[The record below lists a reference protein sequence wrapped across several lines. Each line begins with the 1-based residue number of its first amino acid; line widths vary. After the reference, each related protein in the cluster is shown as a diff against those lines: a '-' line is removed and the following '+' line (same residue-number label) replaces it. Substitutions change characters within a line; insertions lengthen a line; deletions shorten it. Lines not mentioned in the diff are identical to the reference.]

1 MNIRGVV
8 IKMNEEQEKNEN
20 SFMMKMATFIVD
32 KRNLFFL
39 LYVFAIIF
47 CVIAKDWVNVEN
59 DITTYLPETT
69 ETRQG
74 LDVMNEEF
82 ITFGTAQVMID
93 HISCEHAEE
102 LAMQIEGIEGV
113 TSVAFDNTEEH
124 YKEAS
129 ALFDITFDG
138 EAADEISILAMREI
152 KARLADYD
160 AYIVSEVDNDSAAN
174 LAKEMQVVIVVAV
187 GIIVA
192 VLLFTSHA
200 YAEVPV
206 LLLTFGVA
214 AILNMGTNFMLGT
227 ISFIS
232 DSVTIVLQLAL
243 AIDYAIILCHRFTEE
258 KEHLD
263 TREAAIVALSKA
275 IPEISSS
282 SLTTISGMAALAFM
296 QFMIGED
303 LAVVLVKAIIFSLL
317 SVFTLMPGLLIVFN
331 NLMEKTVHKNLVPKI
346 TVIGKMAVKTRFL
359 IPPIFCVIVIGAFYF
374 SNRCPYLFSQSN
386 IESSKQ
392 SEQTIANN
400 KIKNKFGTV
409 NLVALVVPAGDYES
423 EGKILE
429 ALEQYPEVDSTLG
442 LSNVEAM
449 DGYVLTDALTPRQ
462 FAELTD
468 LDYEVAKLLYSA
480 YAVNQE
486 EYGEIV
492 KGLDNSSVPLIDMFL
507 FLHEELDKGYV
518 TLDSDMQDSINDLY
532 EQLHDAQLQ
541 LSTDNYS
548 RMLVYLNLPEESEE
562 TYQFLDVIKKEMT
575 KYYSEDS
582 IYVVGNSTSNLDL
595 SSSFARDNII
605 ISVLSALFVIIILFF
620 TFQSAG
626 LPVLLIVVIE
636 GSIFMNFSFPYLQNK
651 GLYFLGYLVVSSIQ
665 MGANID
671 YAIVISSRYL
681 SLKQEM
687 SPKKAITE
695 SLNQAFPTIITSG
708 TILAAAG
715 VLIGQLSSDGVI
727 SSIGTCLG
735 RGTIISIFLVMGVLP
750 QILLLGDSIIERTAF
765 TMKVP
770 DKIQRTSGT
779 VFVDGRVRGYVSG
792 ILDANIRGVIK
803 GDVRAMVDTTNL
815 TPMAETP
822 ERTNAIEERKEETE
836 LSEGEV
842 VQDEK

>member
-1 MNIRGVV
+1 M
-8 IKMNEEQEKNEN
+8 IKI
-20 SFMMKMATFIVD
+20 ATFIVD

-47 CVIAKDWVNVEN
+47 CVISKDWVHVEN

-74 LDVMNEEF
+74 LDVMNREF
-82 ITFGTAQVMID
+82 ITFGTALVMVD
-93 HISCEHAEE
+93 HISCEHARE

-113 TSVAFDNTEEH
+113 TSVVFDDTENH

-138 EAADEISILAMREI
+138 EVQDEISILAMRQI
-152 KARLADYD
+152 KEMLAGYD
-160 AYIVSEVDNDSAAN
+160 VYISSAVDNDSAAN
-174 LAKEMQVVIVVAV
+174 LAKEMQVVILVAV

-206 LLLTFGVA
+206 LLITFGVA
-214 AILNMGTNFMLGT
+214 AILNMGTNFLLGT

-258 KEHLD
+258 KETMD

-296 QFMIGED
+296 QFKIGED

-317 SVFTLMPGLLIVFN
+317 SVFTLMPGLLILFN

-346 TVIGKMAVKTRFL
+346 TVIGKMAVKTRF
-359 IPPIFCVIVIGAFYF
+359 IVPPIFCLIVLGAFYF

-386 IESSKQ
+386 IVSTKQ

-400 KIKNKFGTV
+400 KIKNKFGTT
-409 NLVALVVPAGDYES
+409 NLIALVVPAGNYEA
-423 EGKILE
+423 EGKILK
-429 ALEQYPEVDSTLG
+429 ALSQYEEVESTLG
-442 LSNVEAM
+442 LSSVEAM

-480 YAVNQE
+480 YAVNNE
-486 EYGEIV
+486 SYGEIV
-492 KGLDNSSVPLIDMFL
+492 SGLDNTKVPLIDMFL

-518 TLDSDMQDSINDLY
+518 TLESDMQKTIDDLY
-532 EQLHDAQLQ
+532 VQLHDAQLQ

-548 RMLVYLNLPEESEE
+548 RMLVYLNLPEEAEE
-562 TYQFLDVIKKEMT
+562 TYAFFDVIKDEMAN
-575 KYYSEDS
+575 YYDRDS
-582 IYVVGNSTSNLDL
+582 FYIVGNSTSNLDL

-605 ISVLSALFVIIILFF
+605 ISVLSALFVIVILFF

-636 GSIFMNFSFPYLQNK
+636 GSIFMNFSFPYLQNM

-687 SPKKAITE
+687 PPKKAIVE

-750 QILLLGDSIIERTAF
+750 QILLLGDIIVEKTAF
-765 TMKVP
+765 TMKMP
-770 DKIQRTSGT
+770 DKIQHANG
-779 VFVDGRVRGYVSG
+779 VLYVDGRVRGYVSG
-792 ILDANIRGVIK
+792 IVDATIK
-803 GDVRAMVDTTNL
+803 GVLKGEVKAMVDTSNL
-815 TPMAETP
+815 TSMETKMETIP
-822 ERTNAIEERKEETE
+822 AIEEQGVDKNEDSDKE
-836 LSEGEV
+836 
-842 VQDEK
+842 

>member
-1 MNIRGVV
+1 M
-8 IKMNEEQEKNEN
+8 IKI
-20 SFMMKMATFIVD
+20 ATFIVD

-47 CVIAKDWVNVEN
+47 CVISKDWVHVEN

-74 LDVMNEEF
+74 LDVMNREF
-82 ITFGTAQVMID
+82 ITFGTAQVMVD
-93 HISCEHAEE
+93 HISCEHARE

-113 TSVAFDNTEEH
+113 TSVVFDDTEDH

-138 EAADEISILAMREI
+138 EVQDEISILAMRQI
-152 KARLADYD
+152 KEMLAGYD
-160 AYIVSEVDNDSAAN
+160 VYISSEVDNDSAAN
-174 LAKEMQVVIVVAV
+174 LAKEMQVVILVAV

-206 LLLTFGVA
+206 LLITFGVA
-214 AILNMGTNFMLGT
+214 AILNMGTNFLLGT

-258 KEHLD
+258 KETMD

-296 QFMIGED
+296 QFKIGED

-317 SVFTLMPGLLIVFN
+317 SVFTLMPGLLILFN

-346 TVIGKMAVKTRFL
+346 TVIGKMAVKTRF
-359 IPPIFCVIVIGAFYF
+359 IVPPIFCLIVLGAFYF

-386 IESSKQ
+386 IVSTKQ

-400 KIKNKFGTV
+400 KIKNKFGTT
-409 NLVALVVPAGDYES
+409 NLIALVVPAGNYEA
-423 EGKILE
+423 EGKILK
-429 ALEQYPEVDSTLG
+429 ALSQYEEVESTLG
-442 LSNVEAM
+442 LSSVEAM

-480 YAVNQE
+480 YAVNNE
-486 EYGEIV
+486 SYGEIV
-492 KGLDNSSVPLIDMFL
+492 SGLDNTKVPLIDMFL
-507 FLHEELDKGYV
+507 FLHGELDKGYV
-518 TLDSDMQDSINDLY
+518 TLESDMQKTIDDLY
-532 EQLHDAQLQ
+532 VQLHDAQLQ
-541 LSTDNYS
+541 LSTENYS
-548 RMLVYLNLPEESEE
+548 RMLVYLNLPEEAEE
-562 TYQFLDVIKKEMT
+562 TYAFFDVIKDEMAN
-575 KYYSEDS
+575 YYDRDS
-582 IYVVGNSTSNLDL
+582 FYIVGNSTSNLDL

-605 ISVLSALFVIIILFF
+605 ISVLSALFVIVILFF

-636 GSIFMNFSFPYLQNK
+636 GSIFMNFSFPYLQNM

-687 SPKKAITE
+687 PPKKAIVE

-750 QILLLGDSIIERTAF
+750 QILLLGDIIIEKTAF

-770 DKIQRTSGT
+770 DKIQHANG
-779 VFVDGRVRGYVSG
+779 VLYVDGRVRGYVSG
-792 ILDANIRGVIK
+792 MVDATIK
-803 GDVRAMVDTTNL
+803 GVLKGEVKAMVDTSNL
-815 TPMAETP
+815 TSMEEETETIP
-822 ERTNAIEERKEETE
+822 AIEEQGADKDEDSDKE
-836 LSEGEV
+836 
-842 VQDEK
+842 

>member
-1 MNIRGVV
+1 MS
-8 IKMNEEQEKNEN
+8 EEQEKSGS
-20 SFMMKMATFIVD
+20 SFMIKIATFIVD

-47 CVIAKDWVNVEN
+47 CVIAKDWVHVEN

-74 LDVMNEEF
+74 LDVMNREF
-82 ITFGTAQVMID
+82 ITFGTAQVMVD
-93 HISCEHAEE
+93 HISCEHARE
-102 LAMQIEGIEGV
+102 LAMHMEGIDGV
-113 TSVAFDNTEEH
+113 TSVVFDDTEDH

-138 EAADEISILAMREI
+138 ETQDEISILAMRQI
-152 KARLADYD
+152 KEMLKGYD
-160 AYIVSEVDNDSAAN
+160 VYISSEVDNDSAAN
-174 LAKEMQVVIVVAV
+174 LAQEMQVVILVAV

-206 LLLTFGVA
+206 LLITFGVA
-214 AILNMGTNFMLGT
+214 AILNMGTNFLLGT

-258 KEHLD
+258 KETLE
-263 TREAAIVALSKA
+263 TREAAIIALSKA

-296 QFMIGED
+296 QFKIGED

-317 SVFTLMPGLLIVFN
+317 SVFTLMPGLLILFN

-359 IPPIFCVIVIGAFYF
+359 VPPIFCLIVIGAFYF

-386 IESSKQ
+386 IVSTKQ
-392 SEQTIANN
+392 SQQTIANN
-400 KIKNKFGTV
+400 KIKNKFGTT
-409 NLVALVVPAGDYES
+409 NLIALVVPAGNYEA
-423 EGKILE
+423 EGKILK
-429 ALEQYPEVDSTLG
+429 ALSQYEEVESTLG
-442 LSNVEAM
+442 LSSVEAM

-480 YAVNQE
+480 YAVNDE
-486 EYGEIV
+486 SYGEIIS
-492 KGLDNSSVPLIDMFL
+492 GLDNTKVPLIDMFL
-507 FLHEELDKGYV
+507 FLHQELDKGYV
-518 TLDSDMQDSINDLY
+518 TLESDMQQTIDDLY
-532 EQLHDAQLQ
+532 VQLHDAQLQ

-548 RMLVYLNLPEESEE
+548 RMLVYLNLPEEAEE
-562 TYQFLDVIKKEMT
+562 TYAFFDVVKNEMA
-575 KYYSEDS
+575 KYYDRDS
-582 IYVVGNSTSNLDL
+582 FYIVGNSTSNLDL

-636 GSIFMNFSFPYLQNK
+636 GSIFMNFSFPYLQNM

-687 SPKKAITE
+687 SPKEAIVE
-695 SLNQAFPTIITSG
+695 ALNQAFPTIITSG

-750 QILLLGDSIIERTAF
+750 QILLLGDIIIEKTAF

-770 DKIQRTSGT
+770 NKIQHANGMLY
-779 VFVDGRVRGYVSG
+779 VDGRVRGYVSG
-792 ILDANIRGVIK
+792 MVDATIRGVVK
-803 GDVRAMVDTTNL
+803 GEVKAMVDTSNL
-815 TPMAETP
+815 TPMEAEAEHIP
-822 ERTNAIEERKEETE
+822 EIEDQGADKNEDNNEN
-836 LSEGEV
+836 
-842 VQDEK
+842 

>member
-1 MNIRGVV
+1 MLAG
-8 IKMNEEQEKNEN
+8 
-20 SFMMKMATFIVD
+20 
-32 KRNLFFL
+32 
-39 LYVFAIIF
+39 Y
-47 CVIAKDWVNVEN
+47 
-59 DITTYLPETT
+59 
-69 ETRQG
+69 
-74 LDVMNEEF
+74 DVY
-82 ITFGTAQVMID
+82 
-93 HISCEHAEE
+93 IS
-102 LAMQIEGIEGV
+102 
-113 TSVAFDNTEEH
+113 
-124 YKEAS
+124 S
-129 ALFDITFDG
+129 A
-138 EAADEISILAMREI
+138 
-152 KARLADYD
+152 
-160 AYIVSEVDNDSAAN
+160 VDNDSAAN
-174 LAKEMQVVIVVAV
+174 LAKEMQVVILVAV

-206 LLLTFGVA
+206 LLITFGVA
-214 AILNMGTNFMLGT
+214 AILNMGTNFLLGT

-258 KEHLD
+258 KETMD

-296 QFMIGED
+296 QFKIGED

-317 SVFTLMPGLLIVFN
+317 SVFTLMPGLLILFN

-346 TVIGKMAVKTRFL
+346 TVIGKMAVKTRF
-359 IPPIFCVIVIGAFYF
+359 IVPPIFCLIVLGAFYF

-386 IESSKQ
+386 IVSTKQ

-400 KIKNKFGTV
+400 KIKNKFGTT
-409 NLVALVVPAGDYES
+409 NLIALVVPAGNYEA
-423 EGKILE
+423 EGKILK
-429 ALEQYPEVDSTLG
+429 ALSQYEEVESTLG
-442 LSNVEAM
+442 LSSVEAM

-480 YAVNQE
+480 YAVNNE
-486 EYGEIV
+486 NYGEIV
-492 KGLDNSSVPLIDMFL
+492 SGLDNTKVPLIDMFL

-518 TLDSDMQDSINDLY
+518 TLESDMQKTIDDLY
-532 EQLHDAQLQ
+532 VQLHDAQLQ

-548 RMLVYLNLPEESEE
+548 RMLVYLNLPEEAEE
-562 TYQFLDVIKKEMT
+562 TYAFFDVIKDEMAN
-575 KYYSEDS
+575 YYDRDS
-582 IYVVGNSTSNLDL
+582 FYIVGNSTSNLDL

-605 ISVLSALFVIIILFF
+605 ISVLSALFVIVILFF

-636 GSIFMNFSFPYLQNK
+636 GSIFMNFSFPYLQNM

-687 SPKKAITE
+687 PPKKAIVE

-750 QILLLGDSIIERTAF
+750 QILLLGDIIVEKTAF
-765 TMKVP
+765 TMKMP
-770 DKIQRTSGT
+770 DKIQHANG
-779 VFVDGRVRGYVSG
+779 VLYVDGRVRGYVSG
-792 ILDANIRGVIK
+792 MVDATIK
-803 GDVRAMVDTTNL
+803 GVLKGEVKAMVDTSNL
-815 TPMAETP
+815 TSMETKMETIP
-822 ERTNAIEERKEETE
+822 AIEEQGVDKNEDSDKE
-836 LSEGEV
+836 
-842 VQDEK
+842 

>member
-1 MNIRGVV
+1 M
-8 IKMNEEQEKNEN
+8 IKI
-20 SFMMKMATFIVD
+20 ATFIVD

-47 CVIAKDWVNVEN
+47 CVISKDWVHVEN

-74 LDVMNEEF
+74 LDVMNREF
-82 ITFGTAQVMID
+82 ITFGTAQVMVD
-93 HISCEHAEE
+93 HISCKHARE

-113 TSVAFDNTEEH
+113 TSVVFDDTENH

-138 EAADEISILAMREI
+138 EVQDEISILAMRQI
-152 KARLADYD
+152 KEMLAGYD
-160 AYIVSEVDNDSAAN
+160 VYISSAVDNDSAAN
-174 LAKEMQVVIVVAV
+174 LAKEMQVVILVAV

-206 LLLTFGVA
+206 LLITFGVA
-214 AILNMGTNFMLGT
+214 AILNMGTNFLLGT

-258 KEHLD
+258 KETMD

-296 QFMIGED
+296 QFKIGED

-317 SVFTLMPGLLIVFN
+317 SVFTLMPGLLILFN

-346 TVIGKMAVKTRFL
+346 TVIGKMAVKTRF
-359 IPPIFCVIVIGAFYF
+359 IVPPIFCLIVLGAFYF

-386 IESSKQ
+386 IVSTKQ

-400 KIKNKFGTV
+400 KIKNKFGTT
-409 NLVALVVPAGDYES
+409 NLIALVVPAGNYEA
-423 EGKILE
+423 EGKILK
-429 ALEQYPEVDSTLG
+429 ALSQYEEVESTLG
-442 LSNVEAM
+442 LSSVEAM

-480 YAVNQE
+480 YAVNNE
-486 EYGEIV
+486 SYGEIV
-492 KGLDNSSVPLIDMFL
+492 SGLDNTKVPLIDMFL

-518 TLDSDMQDSINDLY
+518 TLESDMQKTIDDLY
-532 EQLHDAQLQ
+532 VQLHDAQLQ

-548 RMLVYLNLPEESEE
+548 RMLVYLNLPEEAEE
-562 TYQFLDVIKKEMT
+562 TYAFFDVIKDEMAN
-575 KYYSEDS
+575 YYDRDS
-582 IYVVGNSTSNLDL
+582 FYIVGNSTSNLDL

-605 ISVLSALFVIIILFF
+605 ISVLSALFVIVILFF

-636 GSIFMNFSFPYLQNK
+636 GSIFMNFSFPYLQNM

-687 SPKKAITE
+687 PPKKAIVE

-750 QILLLGDSIIERTAF
+750 QILLLGDMIVEKTAF
-765 TMKVP
+765 TMKMP
-770 DKIQRTSGT
+770 DKIQHANG
-779 VFVDGRVRGYVSG
+779 VLYVDGRVRGYVSG
-792 ILDANIRGVIK
+792 MVDATIK
-803 GDVRAMVDTTNL
+803 GVLKGEVKAMVDTSNL
-815 TPMAETP
+815 TSMETKMETIP
-822 ERTNAIEERKEETE
+822 AIEEQGVDKNEDSDKE
-836 LSEGEV
+836 
-842 VQDEK
+842 

>member
-1 MNIRGVV
+1 
-8 IKMNEEQEKNEN
+8 MNEEQEK
-20 SFMMKMATFIVD
+20 SGSSLMIKIATFIVD

-47 CVIAKDWVNVEN
+47 CVISKDWVHVEN

-74 LDVMNEEF
+74 LDVMNREF
-82 ITFGTAQVMID
+82 ITFGTAQVMVD
-93 HISCEHAEE
+93 HISCEHARE

-113 TSVAFDNTEEH
+113 TSVVFDDTENH

-138 EAADEISILAMREI
+138 EVQDEISILAMRQI
-152 KARLADYD
+152 KEMLAGYD
-160 AYIVSEVDNDSAAN
+160 VYISSAVDNDSAAN
-174 LAKEMQVVIVVAV
+174 LAKEMQVVILVAV

-206 LLLTFGVA
+206 LLITFGVA
-214 AILNMGTNFMLGT
+214 AILNMGTNFLLGT

-258 KEHLD
+258 KETMD

-296 QFMIGED
+296 QFKIGED

-317 SVFTLMPGLLIVFN
+317 SVFTLMPGLLILFN

-346 TVIGKMAVKTRFL
+346 TVIGKMAVKTRF
-359 IPPIFCVIVIGAFYF
+359 IVPPIFCLIVLGAFYF

-386 IESSKQ
+386 IVSTKQ

-400 KIKNKFGTV
+400 KIKNKFGTT
-409 NLVALVVPAGDYES
+409 NLIALVVPAGNYEA
-423 EGKILE
+423 EGKILK
-429 ALEQYPEVDSTLG
+429 ALSQYEEVESTLG
-442 LSNVEAM
+442 LSSVEAM

-480 YAVNQE
+480 YAVNNE
-486 EYGEIV
+486 SYGEIV
-492 KGLDNSSVPLIDMFL
+492 SGLDNTKVPLIDMFL

-518 TLDSDMQDSINDLY
+518 TLESDMQKTIDDLY
-532 EQLHDAQLQ
+532 VQLHDAQLQ

-548 RMLVYLNLPEESEE
+548 RMLVYLNLPEEAEE
-562 TYQFLDVIKKEMT
+562 TYAFFDVIKDEMAN
-575 KYYSEDS
+575 YYDRDS
-582 IYVVGNSTSNLDL
+582 FYIVGNSTSNLDL

-605 ISVLSALFVIIILFF
+605 ISVLSALFVIVILFF

-636 GSIFMNFSFPYLQNK
+636 GSIFMNFSFPYLQNM

-681 SLKQEM
+681 RLKQEM
-687 SPKKAITE
+687 PPKKAIVE

-750 QILLLGDSIIERTAF
+750 QILLLGDIIVEKTAF
-765 TMKVP
+765 TMKMP
-770 DKIQRTSGT
+770 DKIQHANG
-779 VFVDGRVRGYVSG
+779 VLYVDGRVRGYVSG
-792 ILDANIRGVIK
+792 MVDATIK
-803 GDVRAMVDTTNL
+803 GVLKGEVKAMVDTSNL
-815 TPMAETP
+815 TSMETKMETIP
-822 ERTNAIEERKEETE
+822 AIEEQGVDKNEDSDKE
-836 LSEGEV
+836 
-842 VQDEK
+842 

>member
-1 MNIRGVV
+1 M
-8 IKMNEEQEKNEN
+8 IKI
-20 SFMMKMATFIVD
+20 ATFIVD

-47 CVIAKDWVNVEN
+47 CVISKDWVHVEN

-74 LDVMNEEF
+74 LDVMNREF
-82 ITFGTAQVMID
+82 ITFGTAQVMVD
-93 HISCEHAEE
+93 HISCEHARE

-113 TSVAFDNTEEH
+113 TSVVFDDTENH

-138 EAADEISILAMREI
+138 EVQDEISILAMRQI
-152 KARLADYD
+152 KEMLAGYD
-160 AYIVSEVDNDSAAN
+160 VYISSAVDNDSAAN
-174 LAKEMQVVIVVAV
+174 LAKEMQVVILVAV

-206 LLLTFGVA
+206 LLITFGVA
-214 AILNMGTNFMLGT
+214 AILNMGTNFLLGT

-258 KEHLD
+258 KETMD

-296 QFMIGED
+296 QFKIGED

-317 SVFTLMPGLLIVFN
+317 SVFTLMPGLLILFN

-346 TVIGKMAVKTRFL
+346 TVIGKMAVKTRF
-359 IPPIFCVIVIGAFYF
+359 IVPPIFCLIVLGAFYF

-386 IESSKQ
+386 IVSTKQ

-400 KIKNKFGTV
+400 KIKNKFGTT
-409 NLVALVVPAGDYES
+409 NLIALVVPAGNYEA
-423 EGKILE
+423 EGKILK
-429 ALEQYPEVDSTLG
+429 ALSQYEEVESTLG
-442 LSNVEAM
+442 LSSLEAM

-480 YAVNQE
+480 YAVNNE
-486 EYGEIV
+486 SYGEIV
-492 KGLDNSSVPLIDMFL
+492 SGLDNTKVPLIDMFL

-518 TLDSDMQDSINDLY
+518 TLESDMQKTIDDLY
-532 EQLHDAQLQ
+532 VQLHDAQLQ

-548 RMLVYLNLPEESEE
+548 RMLVYLNLPEEAEE
-562 TYQFLDVIKKEMT
+562 TYAFFDVIKDEMAN
-575 KYYSEDS
+575 YYDRDS
-582 IYVVGNSTSNLDL
+582 FYIVGNSTSNLDL

-605 ISVLSALFVIIILFF
+605 ISVLSALFVIVILFF

-636 GSIFMNFSFPYLQNK
+636 GSIFMNFSFPYLQNM

-687 SPKKAITE
+687 PPKKAIVE

-750 QILLLGDSIIERTAF
+750 QILLLGDIIVEKTAF
-765 TMKVP
+765 TMKMP
-770 DKIQRTSGT
+770 DKIQHANG
-779 VFVDGRVRGYVSG
+779 VLYVDGRVRGYVSG
-792 ILDANIRGVIK
+792 MVDATIK
-803 GDVRAMVDTTNL
+803 GVLKGEVKAMVDTSNL
-815 TPMAETP
+815 TSMETKMETIP
-822 ERTNAIEERKEETE
+822 AIEEQGANKDEDSDKE
-836 LSEGEV
+836 
-842 VQDEK
+842 

>member
-1 MNIRGVV
+1 M
-8 IKMNEEQEKNEN
+8 IKI
-20 SFMMKMATFIVD
+20 ATFIVD

-47 CVIAKDWVNVEN
+47 CVISKDWVHVEN

-74 LDVMNEEF
+74 LDVMNREF
-82 ITFGTAQVMID
+82 ITFGTAQVMVD
-93 HISCEHAEE
+93 HISCEHARE

-113 TSVAFDNTEEH
+113 TSVVFDDTENH

-138 EAADEISILAMREI
+138 EVQDEISILAMRQI
-152 KARLADYD
+152 KEMLAGYD
-160 AYIVSEVDNDSAAN
+160 VYISSAVDNDSAAN
-174 LAKEMQVVIVVAV
+174 LAKEMQVVILVAV

-206 LLLTFGVA
+206 LLITFGVA
-214 AILNMGTNFMLGT
+214 AILNMGTNFLLGT

-258 KEHLD
+258 KETMD

-296 QFMIGED
+296 QFKIGED

-317 SVFTLMPGLLIVFN
+317 SVFTLMPGLLILFN

-346 TVIGKMAVKTRFL
+346 TVIGKMAVKTRF
-359 IPPIFCVIVIGAFYF
+359 IVPPIFCLIVLGAFYF

-386 IESSKQ
+386 IVSTKQ

-400 KIKNKFGTV
+400 KIKNKFGTT
-409 NLVALVVPAGDYES
+409 NLIALVVPAGNYEA
-423 EGKILE
+423 EGKILK
-429 ALEQYPEVDSTLG
+429 ALSQYEEVESTLG
-442 LSNVEAM
+442 LSSVEAM

-480 YAVNQE
+480 YAVNNE
-486 EYGEIV
+486 SYGEIV
-492 KGLDNSSVPLIDMFL
+492 SGLDNTKVPLIDMFL

-518 TLDSDMQDSINDLY
+518 TLESDMQKTIDDLY
-532 EQLHDAQLQ
+532 VQLHDAQLQ

-548 RMLVYLNLPEESEE
+548 RMLVYLNLPEEAEE
-562 TYQFLDVIKKEMT
+562 TYAFFDVIKDEMAN
-575 KYYSEDS
+575 YYDRDS
-582 IYVVGNSTSNLDL
+582 FYIVGNSTSNLDL

-605 ISVLSALFVIIILFF
+605 ISVLSALFVIVILFF

-636 GSIFMNFSFPYLQNK
+636 GSIFMNFSFPYLQNM

-687 SPKKAITE
+687 PPKKAIVE

-750 QILLLGDSIIERTAF
+750 QILLLGDIIVEKTAF
-765 TMKVP
+765 TMKMP
-770 DKIQRTSGT
+770 DKIQHANG
-779 VFVDGRVRGYVSG
+779 VLYVDGRVRGYVSG
-792 ILDANIRGVIK
+792 MVDATIK
-803 GDVRAMVDTTNL
+803 GVLKGEVKAMVDTSNL
-815 TPMAETP
+815 TSMETKMETIP
-822 ERTNAIEERKEETE
+822 AIEEQGVDKNEDSDKE
-836 LSEGEV
+836 
-842 VQDEK
+842 

>member
-1 MNIRGVV
+1 M
-8 IKMNEEQEKNEN
+8 IKI
-20 SFMMKMATFIVD
+20 ATFIVD

-47 CVIAKDWVNVEN
+47 CVISKDWVHVEN

-74 LDVMNEEF
+74 LDVMNREF
-82 ITFGTAQVMID
+82 ITFGTALVMVD
-93 HISCEHAEE
+93 HISCEHARE

-113 TSVAFDNTEEH
+113 TSVVFDDTENH

-138 EAADEISILAMREI
+138 EVQDEISILAMRQI
-152 KARLADYD
+152 KEMLAGYD
-160 AYIVSEVDNDSAAN
+160 VYISSAVDNDSAAN
-174 LAKEMQVVIVVAV
+174 LAKEMQVVILVAV

-206 LLLTFGVA
+206 LLITFGVA
-214 AILNMGTNFMLGT
+214 AILNMGTNFLLGT

-258 KEHLD
+258 KETMD

-296 QFMIGED
+296 QFKIGED

-317 SVFTLMPGLLIVFN
+317 SVFTLMPGLLILFN

-346 TVIGKMAVKTRFL
+346 TVIGKMAVKTRF
-359 IPPIFCVIVIGAFYF
+359 IVPPIFCLIVLGAFYF

-386 IESSKQ
+386 IVSTKQ

-400 KIKNKFGTV
+400 KIKNKFGTT
-409 NLVALVVPAGDYES
+409 NLIALVVPAGNYEA
-423 EGKILE
+423 EGKILK
-429 ALEQYPEVDSTLG
+429 ALSQYEEVESTLG
-442 LSNVEAM
+442 LSSVEAM

-480 YAVNQE
+480 YAVNNE
-486 EYGEIV
+486 SYGEIV
-492 KGLDNSSVPLIDMFL
+492 SGLDNTKVPLIDMFL

-518 TLDSDMQDSINDLY
+518 TLESDMQKTIDDLY
-532 EQLHDAQLQ
+532 VQLHDAQLQ

-548 RMLVYLNLPEESEE
+548 RMLVYLNLPEEAEE
-562 TYQFLDVIKKEMT
+562 TYAFFDVIKDEMAN
-575 KYYSEDS
+575 YYDRDS
-582 IYVVGNSTSNLDL
+582 FYIVGNSTSNLDL

-605 ISVLSALFVIIILFF
+605 ISVLSALFVIVILFF

-636 GSIFMNFSFPYLQNK
+636 GSIFMNFSFPYLQNM

-687 SPKKAITE
+687 PPKKAIVE

-750 QILLLGDSIIERTAF
+750 QILVLGDMIVEKTAF
-765 TMKVP
+765 TMKMP
-770 DKIQRTSGT
+770 DKIQHANG
-779 VFVDGRVRGYVSG
+779 VLYVDGRVRGYVSG
-792 ILDANIRGVIK
+792 MVDATIK
-803 GDVRAMVDTTNL
+803 GVLKGEVKAMVDTSNL
-815 TPMAETP
+815 TSMETKMETIP
-822 ERTNAIEERKEETE
+822 AIEEQGVDKNEDSDKE
-836 LSEGEV
+836 
-842 VQDEK
+842 

>member
-1 MNIRGVV
+1 MS
-8 IKMNEEQEKNEN
+8 EEQEKSGS
-20 SFMMKMATFIVD
+20 SFMIKIATFIVD

-47 CVIAKDWVNVEN
+47 CVIAKDWVHVEN

-74 LDVMNEEF
+74 LDVMNREF
-82 ITFGTAQVMID
+82 ITFGTAQVMVD
-93 HISCEHAEE
+93 HISCEHARE
-102 LAMQIEGIEGV
+102 LAMHMEGIDGV
-113 TSVAFDNTEEH
+113 TSVVFDDTEDH

-138 EAADEISILAMREI
+138 ETQDEVSILAMRQI
-152 KARLADYD
+152 KEMLKGYD
-160 AYIVSEVDNDSAAN
+160 VYISSEVDNDSAAN
-174 LAKEMQVVIVVAV
+174 LAQEMQVVILVAV

-206 LLLTFGVA
+206 LLITFGVA
-214 AILNMGTNFMLGT
+214 AILNMGTNFLLGT

-258 KEHLD
+258 KETLE
-263 TREAAIVALSKA
+263 TREAAIIALSKA

-296 QFMIGED
+296 QFKIGED

-317 SVFTLMPGLLIVFN
+317 SVFTLMPGLLILFN

-359 IPPIFCVIVIGAFYF
+359 VPPIFCLIVIGAFYF

-386 IESSKQ
+386 IVSTKQ
-392 SEQTIANN
+392 SQQTIANN
-400 KIKNKFGTV
+400 KIKNKFGTT
-409 NLVALVVPAGDYES
+409 NLIALVVPAGNYEA
-423 EGKILE
+423 EGKILK
-429 ALEQYPEVDSTLG
+429 ALSQYEEVESTLG
-442 LSNVEAM
+442 LSSVEAM

-480 YAVNQE
+480 YAVNDE
-486 EYGEIV
+486 SYGEIIS
-492 KGLDNSSVPLIDMFL
+492 GLDNTKVPLIDMFL
-507 FLHEELDKGYV
+507 FLHQELDKGYV
-518 TLDSDMQDSINDLY
+518 TLESDMQQTIDDLY
-532 EQLHDAQLQ
+532 VQLHDAQLQ

-548 RMLVYLNLPEESEE
+548 RMLVYLNLPEEAEE
-562 TYQFLDVIKKEMT
+562 TYAFFDVVKNEMA
-575 KYYSEDS
+575 KYYDRDS
-582 IYVVGNSTSNLDL
+582 FYIVGNSTSNLDL

-636 GSIFMNFSFPYLQNK
+636 GSIFMNFSFPYLQNM

-687 SPKKAITE
+687 SPKEAIVE
-695 SLNQAFPTIITSG
+695 ALNQAFPTIITSG

-750 QILLLGDSIIERTAF
+750 QILLLGDIIIEKTAF

-770 DKIQRTSGT
+770 DKIQHANGMLY
-779 VFVDGRVRGYVSG
+779 VDGRVRGYVSG
-792 ILDANIRGVIK
+792 MVDATIRGVVK
-803 GDVRAMVDTTNL
+803 GEVKAMVDTSNL
-815 TPMAETP
+815 TPMEAEAEHIP
-822 ERTNAIEERKEETE
+822 EIEDQGADKNEDNNEN
-836 LSEGEV
+836 
-842 VQDEK
+842 

>member
-1 MNIRGVV
+1 
-8 IKMNEEQEKNEN
+8 MNEEQEKSGNN
-20 SFMMKMATFIVD
+20 FMIKIATFIVD

-47 CVIAKDWVNVEN
+47 CVIAKDWVHVED

-74 LDVMNEEF
+74 LDVMNREF
-82 ITFGTAQVMID
+82 ITFGTAQVMVD
-93 HISCEHAEE
+93 HISCEHARE
-102 LAMQIEGIEGV
+102 LAMHIEGISGV
-113 TSVAFDNTEEH
+113 TSVAFDDTEEH

-138 EAADEISILAMREI
+138 ETQDEVSILAMRQI
-152 KARLADYD
+152 KEMLAGYD
-160 AYIVSEVDNDSAAN
+160 VYISSEVDNDSAAN

-206 LLLTFGVA
+206 LLITFGVA
-214 AILNMGTNFMLGT
+214 AILNMGTNFLLGT

-258 KEHLD
+258 KETME

-296 QFMIGED
+296 QFKIGED

-317 SVFTLMPGLLIVFN
+317 SVFTLMPGLLILFN

-346 TVIGKMAVKTRFL
+346 TVIGKMAVKTRFI
-359 IPPIFCVIVIGAFYF
+359 IPPVFCLVVIGAFYF

-386 IESSKQ
+386 IVSTKQ

-400 KIKNKFGTV
+400 KIKNRFGTT
-409 NLVALVVPAGDYES
+409 NLIALVVPAGDYEA
-423 EGKILE
+423 EGKILR
-429 ALEQYPEVDSTLG
+429 ALSQYVEVESTLG
-442 LSNVEAM
+442 LSSVEAM

-468 LDYEVAKLLYSA
+468 LDFEVSKLLYSA
-480 YAVNQE
+480 YAVNHE
-486 EYGEIV
+486 NYGEIV
-492 KGLDNSSVPLIDMFL
+492 SGLDNTKVPLIDMFL

-518 TLDSDMQDSINDLY
+518 TLESDMQKTIDDLY
-532 EQLHDAQLQ
+532 VQLHDAQLQ

-548 RMLVYLNLPEESEE
+548 RMLVYLNLPEEAEE
-562 TYQFLDVIKKEMT
+562 TYAFFDVIKEEMA
-575 KYYSEDS
+575 KYYDRNSFY
-582 IYVVGNSTSNLDL
+582 IVGNSTSNLDL

-605 ISVLSALFVIIILFF
+605 ISVLSALFVIVILFF

-636 GSIFMNFSFPYLQNK
+636 GSIFMNFSFPYLQNM

-687 SPKKAITE
+687 SPKEAIVE

-750 QILLLGDSIIERTAF
+750 QILLLGDIIIEKTAF

-770 DKIQRTSGT
+770 DKIQHANG
-779 VFVDGRVRGYVSG
+779 VLYVDGRVRGYVSG
-792 ILDANIRGVIK
+792 MVDATIRGVLK
-803 GDVRAMVDTTNL
+803 GEVKAMVDTSNL
-815 TPMAETP
+815 TPMEAEAEHIP
-822 ERTNAIEERKEETE
+822 AIEDQGADKDEEK
-836 LSEGEV
+836 
-842 VQDEK
+842 DEE

>member
-1 MNIRGVV
+1 
-8 IKMNEEQEKNEN
+8 MNEEQEK
-20 SFMMKMATFIVD
+20 SGSSLMIKIATFIVD

-47 CVIAKDWVNVEN
+47 CVISKDWVHVEN

-74 LDVMNEEF
+74 LDVMNREF
-82 ITFGTAQVMID
+82 ITFGTAQVMVD
-93 HISCEHAEE
+93 HISCEHARE

-113 TSVAFDNTEEH
+113 TSVVFDDTENH

-138 EAADEISILAMREI
+138 EVQDEISILAMRQI
-152 KARLADYD
+152 KEMLAGYD
-160 AYIVSEVDNDSAAN
+160 VYISSAVDNDSAAN
-174 LAKEMQVVIVVAV
+174 LAKEMQVVILVAV

-206 LLLTFGVA
+206 LLITFGVA
-214 AILNMGTNFMLGT
+214 AILNMGTNFLLGT

-258 KEHLD
+258 KETMD

-296 QFMIGED
+296 QFKIGED

-317 SVFTLMPGLLIVFN
+317 SVFTLMPGLLILFN

-346 TVIGKMAVKTRFL
+346 TVIGKMAVKTRF
-359 IPPIFCVIVIGAFYF
+359 IVPPIFCLIVLGAFYF

-386 IESSKQ
+386 IVSTKQ

-400 KIKNKFGTV
+400 KIKNKFGTT
-409 NLVALVVPAGDYES
+409 NLIALVVPAGNYEA
-423 EGKILE
+423 EGKILK
-429 ALEQYPEVDSTLG
+429 ALSQYEEVESTLG
-442 LSNVEAM
+442 LSSVEAM

-480 YAVNQE
+480 YAVNNE
-486 EYGEIV
+486 NYGEIV
-492 KGLDNSSVPLIDMFL
+492 SGLDNTKVPLIDMFL

-518 TLDSDMQDSINDLY
+518 TLESDMQKTIDDLY
-532 EQLHDAQLQ
+532 VQLHDAQLQ

-548 RMLVYLNLPEESEE
+548 RMLVYLNLPEEAEE
-562 TYQFLDVIKKEMT
+562 TYAFFDVIKDEMAN
-575 KYYSEDS
+575 YYDRDS
-582 IYVVGNSTSNLDL
+582 FYIVGNSTSNLDL

-605 ISVLSALFVIIILFF
+605 ISVLSALFVIVILFF

-636 GSIFMNFSFPYLQNK
+636 GSIFMNFSFPYLQNM

-687 SPKKAITE
+687 PPKKAIVE

-750 QILLLGDSIIERTAF
+750 QILLLGDMIVEKTAF
-765 TMKVP
+765 TMKMP
-770 DKIQRTSGT
+770 DKIQHANG
-779 VFVDGRVRGYVSG
+779 VLYVDGRVRGYVSG
-792 ILDANIRGVIK
+792 MVDATIK
-803 GDVRAMVDTTNL
+803 GVLKGEVKAMVDTSNL
-815 TPMAETP
+815 TSMETKMETIP
-822 ERTNAIEERKEETE
+822 AIEEQGVDKNEDSDKE
-836 LSEGEV
+836 
-842 VQDEK
+842 

>member
-1 MNIRGVV
+1 MD
-8 IKMNEEQEKNEN
+8 EEQEKKGS
-20 SFMMKMATFIVD
+20 SFMVKIATFIVD

-47 CVIAKDWVNVEN
+47 CAIAKDWVNVEN
-59 DITTYLPETT
+59 DITTYLPEST

-74 LDVMNEEF
+74 LDVMNREF
-82 ITFGTAQVMID
+82 VTFGTGRVMVD
-93 HISCEHAEE
+93 HISCEHAHEIA
-102 LAMQIEGIEGV
+102 LHIEGIPGV
-113 TSVAFDNTEEH
+113 TSVAFDETEDH

-129 ALFDITFDG
+129 ALFDVTFDG
-138 EAADEISILAMREI
+138 EATDEVSILAMRQI
-152 KARLADYD
+152 KAMLADYD
-160 AYIVSEVDNDSAAN
+160 VYIASEVDNDSAAS
-174 LAKEMQVVIVVAV
+174 LAKDMQVVILVAIV
-187 GIIVA
+187 IIVV

-206 LLLTFGVA
+206 LMITFGVA
-214 AILNMGTNFMLGT
+214 AILNMGTNFLLGT

-258 KEHLD
+258 KETME

-296 QFMIGED
+296 QFKIGGD
-303 LAVVLVKAIIFSLL
+303 LAMVLVKAIIFSLL
-317 SVFTLMPGLLIVFN
+317 SVFTLMPGLLILFN

-346 TVIGKMAVKTRFL
+346 TAIGKLAVKTRFL
-359 IPPIFCVIVIGAFYF
+359 IPPLFCAVVIGAFHF
-374 SNRCPYLFSQSN
+374 SNLCPYLFSQNS
-386 IESSKQ
+386 IVSAKQ
-392 SEQTIANN
+392 SEQAIANQ
-400 KIKNKFGTV
+400 KIKEKFGST
-409 NLVALVVPAGDYES
+409 NLIALVVPEGSYES
-423 EGKILE
+423 EGRILRS
-429 ALEQYPEVDSTLG
+429 LEQYGEVTSVLG
-442 LSNVEAM
+442 LSSVEAM

-468 LDYEVAKLLYSA
+468 LDYEVAQLLYTA
-480 YAVNQE
+480 YAVNGE
-486 EYGEIV
+486 NYGDIV
-492 KGLDNSSVPLIDMFL
+492 RGVDNSSIPLIDMFL

-518 TLDSDMQDSINDLY
+518 TLDYEMQKAMDDLY
-532 EQLHDAQLQ
+532 HQLHDAQLQ
-541 LSTDNYS
+541 LSSDEYS
-548 RMLVYLNLPEESEE
+548 RMLVYLNLPEEDSE
-562 TYQFLDVIKKEMT
+562 TYAFLDVVKDEMA
-575 KYYSEDS
+575 KDYDRDS
-582 IYVVGNSTSNLDL
+582 FYVVGNSTSNLDL

-636 GSIFMNFSFPYLQNK
+636 GSIFINFSFPYLQGT

-687 SPKKAITE
+687 PPREAIVE

-715 VLIGQLSSDGVI
+715 ILIGQLSSDGVI

-750 QILLLGDSIIERTAF
+750 QILLLGDIIIERTAF
-765 TMKVP
+765 TIKAP
-770 DKIQRTSGT
+770 DKIQRASGAMY
-779 VFVDGRVRGYVSG
+779 VDGRVRGYVSG
-792 ILDANIRGVIK
+792 MVDAAIRGVVK
-803 GDVRAMVDTTNL
+803 GEVRAVVDTSAL
-815 TPMAETP
+815 TLAADAPDGMEAAEMRQGNMT
-822 ERTNAIEERKEETE
+822 EESGAENNEE
-836 LSEGEV
+836 
-842 VQDEK
+842 

>member
-1 MNIRGVV
+1 MDKELNTNKSNNQAMLKICG
-8 IKMNEEQEKNEN
+8 
-20 SFMMKMATFIVD
+20 FIVD

-47 CVIAKDWVNVEN
+47 CVISKDWVHVEN

-74 LDVMNEEF
+74 LDVMNREF
-82 ITFGTAQVMID
+82 ITFGTAQVMVD
-93 HISCEHAEE
+93 HISCEHARE

-113 TSVAFDNTEEH
+113 TSVVFDDTENH

-138 EAADEISILAMREI
+138 EVQDEISILAMRQI
-152 KARLADYD
+152 KEMLAGYD
-160 AYIVSEVDNDSAAN
+160 VYISSAVDNDSAAN
-174 LAKEMQVVIVVAV
+174 LAKEMQVVILVAV

-206 LLLTFGVA
+206 LLITFGVA
-214 AILNMGTNFMLGT
+214 AILNMGTNFLLGT

-258 KEHLD
+258 KETMD

-296 QFMIGED
+296 QFKIGED

-317 SVFTLMPGLLIVFN
+317 SVFTLMPGLLILFN

-346 TVIGKMAVKTRFL
+346 TVIGKMAVKTRF
-359 IPPIFCVIVIGAFYF
+359 IVPPIFCLIVLGAFYF

-386 IESSKQ
+386 IVSTKQ

-400 KIKNKFGTV
+400 KIKNKFGTT
-409 NLVALVVPAGDYES
+409 NLIALVVPAGNYEA
-423 EGKILE
+423 EGKILK
-429 ALEQYPEVDSTLG
+429 ALSQYEEVESTLG
-442 LSNVEAM
+442 LSSVEAM

-480 YAVNQE
+480 YAVNNE
-486 EYGEIV
+486 SYGEIV
-492 KGLDNSSVPLIDMFL
+492 SGLDNTKVPLIDMFL

-518 TLDSDMQDSINDLY
+518 TLESDMQKTIDDLY
-532 EQLHDAQLQ
+532 VQLHDAQLQ

-548 RMLVYLNLPEESEE
+548 RMLVYLNLPEEAEE
-562 TYQFLDVIKKEMT
+562 TYAFFDVIKDEMAN
-575 KYYSEDS
+575 YYDRDS
-582 IYVVGNSTSNLDL
+582 FYIVGNSTSNLDL

-605 ISVLSALFVIIILFF
+605 ISVLSALFVIVILFF

-636 GSIFMNFSFPYLQNK
+636 GSIFMNFSFPYLQNM

-687 SPKKAITE
+687 PPKKAIVE

-750 QILLLGDSIIERTAF
+750 QILLLGDMIVEKTAF
-765 TMKVP
+765 TMKMP
-770 DKIQRTSGT
+770 DKIQHANG
-779 VFVDGRVRGYVSG
+779 VLYVDGRVRGYVSG
-792 ILDANIRGVIK
+792 MVDATIK
-803 GDVRAMVDTTNL
+803 GVLKGEVKAMVDTSNL
-815 TPMAETP
+815 TSMETKMETIP
-822 ERTNAIEERKEETE
+822 AIEEQGANKDEDSDKE
-836 LSEGEV
+836 
-842 VQDEK
+842 

>member
-1 MNIRGVV
+1 M
-8 IKMNEEQEKNEN
+8 IKI
-20 SFMMKMATFIVD
+20 ATFIVD

-47 CVIAKDWVNVEN
+47 CVISKDWVHVEN

-74 LDVMNEEF
+74 LDVMNREF
-82 ITFGTAQVMID
+82 ITFGTAQVMVD
-93 HISCEHAEE
+93 HISCEHARE

-113 TSVAFDNTEEH
+113 TSVVFDDTENH

-138 EAADEISILAMREI
+138 EVQDEISILAMRQI
-152 KARLADYD
+152 KEMLAGYD
-160 AYIVSEVDNDSAAN
+160 VYISSAVDNDSAAN
-174 LAKEMQVVIVVAV
+174 LAKEMQVVILVAV

-206 LLLTFGVA
+206 LLITFGVA
-214 AILNMGTNFMLGT
+214 AILNMGTNFLLGT

-258 KEHLD
+258 KETMD

-296 QFMIGED
+296 QFKIGED

-317 SVFTLMPGLLIVFN
+317 SVFTLMPGLLILFN

-346 TVIGKMAVKTRFL
+346 TVIGKMAVKTRF
-359 IPPIFCVIVIGAFYF
+359 IVPPIFCLIVLGAFYF

-386 IESSKQ
+386 IVSTKQ

-400 KIKNKFGTV
+400 KIKNKFGTT
-409 NLVALVVPAGDYES
+409 NLIALVVPAGNYEA
-423 EGKILE
+423 EGKILK
-429 ALEQYPEVDSTLG
+429 ALSQYEEVESTLG
-442 LSNVEAM
+442 LSSVEAM

-480 YAVNQE
+480 YAVNNE
-486 EYGEIV
+486 SYGEIV
-492 KGLDNSSVPLIDMFL
+492 SGLDNTKVPLIDMFL

-518 TLDSDMQDSINDLY
+518 TLESDMQKTIDDLY
-532 EQLHDAQLQ
+532 VQLHDAQLQ

-548 RMLVYLNLPEESEE
+548 RMLVYLNLPEEAEE
-562 TYQFLDVIKKEMT
+562 TYAFFDVIKDEMAN
-575 KYYSEDS
+575 YYDRDS
-582 IYVVGNSTSNLDL
+582 FYIVGNSTSNLDL

-605 ISVLSALFVIIILFF
+605 ISVLSALFVIVILFF

-636 GSIFMNFSFPYLQNK
+636 GSIFMNFSFPYLQNM

-687 SPKKAITE
+687 PPKKAIVE

-708 TILAAAG
+708 IILAAAG

-750 QILLLGDSIIERTAF
+750 QILLLGDIIVEKTAF
-765 TMKVP
+765 TMKMP
-770 DKIQRTSGT
+770 DKIQHANG
-779 VFVDGRVRGYVSG
+779 VLYVDGRVRGYVSG
-792 ILDANIRGVIK
+792 MVDATIK
-803 GDVRAMVDTTNL
+803 GVLKGEVKAMVDTSNL
-815 TPMAETP
+815 TSMETKMETIP
-822 ERTNAIEERKEETE
+822 AIEEQGVDKNEDSDKE
-836 LSEGEV
+836 
-842 VQDEK
+842 

>member
-1 MNIRGVV
+1 
-8 IKMNEEQEKNEN
+8 MNEEQEK
-20 SFMMKMATFIVD
+20 SGSSLMIKIATFIVD

-47 CVIAKDWVNVEN
+47 CVISKDWVHVEN

-74 LDVMNEEF
+74 LDVMNREF
-82 ITFGTAQVMID
+82 ITFGTAQVMVD
-93 HISCEHAEE
+93 HISCEHARE

-113 TSVAFDNTEEH
+113 TSVVFDDTENH

-138 EAADEISILAMREI
+138 EVQDEISILAMRQI
-152 KARLADYD
+152 KEMLAGYD
-160 AYIVSEVDNDSAAN
+160 VYISSAVDNDSAAN
-174 LAKEMQVVIVVAV
+174 LAKEMQVVILVAV

-206 LLLTFGVA
+206 LLITFGVA
-214 AILNMGTNFMLGT
+214 AILNMGTNFLLGT

-258 KEHLD
+258 KETMD

-296 QFMIGED
+296 QFKIGED

-317 SVFTLMPGLLIVFN
+317 SVFTLMPGLLILFN

-346 TVIGKMAVKTRFL
+346 TVIGKMAVKTRF
-359 IPPIFCVIVIGAFYF
+359 IVPPIFCLIVLGAFYF

-386 IESSKQ
+386 IVSTKQ

-400 KIKNKFGTV
+400 KIKNKFGTT
-409 NLVALVVPAGDYES
+409 NLIALVVPAGNYEA
-423 EGKILE
+423 EGKILK
-429 ALEQYPEVDSTLG
+429 ALSQYDEVESTLG
-442 LSNVEAM
+442 LSSVEAM

-480 YAVNQE
+480 YAVNNE
-486 EYGEIV
+486 SYGEIV
-492 KGLDNSSVPLIDMFL
+492 SGLDNTKVPLIDMFL

-518 TLDSDMQDSINDLY
+518 TLESDMQKTIDDLY
-532 EQLHDAQLQ
+532 VQLHDAQLQ

-548 RMLVYLNLPEESEE
+548 RMLVYLNLPEEAEE
-562 TYQFLDVIKKEMT
+562 TYAFFDVIKDEMAN
-575 KYYSEDS
+575 YYDRDS
-582 IYVVGNSTSNLDL
+582 FYIVGNSTSNLDL

-605 ISVLSALFVIIILFF
+605 ISVLSALFVIVILFF

-636 GSIFMNFSFPYLQNK
+636 GSIFMNFSFPYLQNM

-687 SPKKAITE
+687 PPKKAIVE

-750 QILLLGDSIIERTAF
+750 QILLLGDMIVEKTAF
-765 TMKVP
+765 TMKMP
-770 DKIQRTSGT
+770 DKIQHANG
-779 VFVDGRVRGYVSG
+779 VLYVDGRVRGYVSG
-792 ILDANIRGVIK
+792 MVDATIK
-803 GDVRAMVDTTNL
+803 GVLKGEVKAMVDTSNL
-815 TPMAETP
+815 TSMETKMETIP
-822 ERTNAIEERKEETE
+822 AIEEQGANKDEDSDKE
-836 LSEGEV
+836 
-842 VQDEK
+842 

>member
-1 MNIRGVV
+1 
-8 IKMNEEQEKNEN
+8 MNEEEKSGN
-20 SFMMKMATFIVD
+20 SFMMKIATFIVD

-39 LYVFAIIF
+39 LYAFAIIF
-47 CVIAKDWVNVEN
+47 CVIAKDWVHVEN

-74 LDVMNEEF
+74 LDIMNREF
-82 ITFGTAQVMID
+82 ITYGTAQVMID
-93 HISCEHAEE
+93 HISYAHAEE
-102 LAMQIEGIEGV
+102 LAMQIGGITGVSGV
-113 TSVAFDNTEEH
+113 TFDNTEEH
-124 YKEAS
+124 YKESS
-129 ALFDITFDG
+129 ALLDITFDG
-138 EAADEISILAMREI
+138 ETSDEISVSAMRQI
-152 KARLADYD
+152 KAKLSGYD
-160 AYIVSEVDNDSAAN
+160 VYIASEVDNDSAAN

-206 LLLTFGVA
+206 LLITFGVA

-258 KEHLD
+258 KETMD
-263 TREAAIVALSKA
+263 TREAAITALSKA

-296 QFMIGED
+296 QFKIGED
-303 LAVVLVKAIIFSLL
+303 LAMVLVKAIIFSLL
-317 SVFTLMPGLLIVFN
+317 SVFTLMPGLLVVFN
-331 NLMEKTVHKNLVPKI
+331 RLMEKTVHKNLVPKI
-346 TVIGKMAVKTRFL
+346 TFIGKMAVKTRYI
-359 IPPIFCVIVIGAFYF
+359 IPPLFCIVVIGAFWF
-374 SNRCPYLFSQSN
+374 SNQCPYLFSQSN
-386 IESSKQ
+386 IESAKQ

-400 KIKNKFGTV
+400 KIKSKFGSK
-409 NLVALVVPAGDYES
+409 NLIALIVPSGDYEA
-423 EGKILE
+423 EGSILK
-429 ALEQYPEVDSTLG
+429 ALEQYEEVDSTLG
-442 LSNVEAM
+442 LSSVEAM

-480 YAVNQE
+480 YAINDE

-492 KGLDNSSVPLIDMFL
+492 KGVENSSVPLIDMFL

-518 TLDSDMQDSINDLY
+518 TLDDEMQKSIDDLY

-541 LSTDNYS
+541 LSADDYS

-562 TYQFLDVIKKEMT
+562 TYAFLDVIKEEMAE
-575 KYYSEDS
+575 YYDRDS
-582 IYVVGNSTSNLDL
+582 FYVVGNSTSNLDL

-636 GSIFMNFSFPYLQNK
+636 GSIFMNFSFPYLQDK

-687 SPKKAITE
+687 PPKKAIVE
-695 SLNQAFPTIITSG
+695 ALNQAFPTIITSG

-715 VLIGQLSSDGVI
+715 ILIGQLSSDGVI

-750 QILLLGDSIIERTAF
+750 QILLLGDMIIERTAF
-765 TMKVP
+765 TMKAP
-770 DKIQRTSGT
+770 DKIQRTSG
-779 VFVDGRVRGYVSG
+779 VLYVSGRVRGYVSG
-792 ILDANIRGVIK
+792 VVDANVRGVIK
-803 GDVRAMVDTTNL
+803 GDMKAMVDTSAL
-815 TPMAETP
+815 TPMAEAPDSIALLEAQQENKT
-822 ERTNAIEERKEETE
+822 ERIEADKDEE
-836 LSEGEV
+836 
-842 VQDEK
+842 

>member
-1 MNIRGVV
+1 
-8 IKMNEEQEKNEN
+8 MNEEQEK
-20 SFMMKMATFIVD
+20 SGSSLMIKIATFIVD

-47 CVIAKDWVNVEN
+47 CVISKDWVHVEN

-74 LDVMNEEF
+74 LDVMNREF
-82 ITFGTAQVMID
+82 ITFGTAQVMVD
-93 HISCEHAEE
+93 HISCEHARE

-113 TSVAFDNTEEH
+113 TSVVFDDTENH

-138 EAADEISILAMREI
+138 EVQDEISILAMRQI
-152 KARLADYD
+152 KEMLAGYD
-160 AYIVSEVDNDSAAN
+160 VYISSAVDNDSAAN
-174 LAKEMQVVIVVAV
+174 LAKEMQVVILVAV

-206 LLLTFGVA
+206 LLITFGVA
-214 AILNMGTNFMLGT
+214 AILNMGTNFLLGT

-258 KEHLD
+258 KETMD

-296 QFMIGED
+296 QFKIGED

-317 SVFTLMPGLLIVFN
+317 SVFTLMPGLLILFN

-346 TVIGKMAVKTRFL
+346 TVIGKMAVKTRF
-359 IPPIFCVIVIGAFYF
+359 IVPPIFCLIVLGAFYF

-386 IESSKQ
+386 IVSTKQ

-400 KIKNKFGTV
+400 KIKNKFGTT
-409 NLVALVVPAGDYES
+409 NLIALVVPAGNYEA
-423 EGKILE
+423 EGKILK
-429 ALEQYPEVDSTLG
+429 ALSQYEEVESTLG
-442 LSNVEAM
+442 LSSVEAM

-480 YAVNQE
+480 YAVNNE
-486 EYGEIV
+486 SYGEIV
-492 KGLDNSSVPLIDMFL
+492 SGLDNTKVPLIDMFL

-518 TLDSDMQDSINDLY
+518 TLESDMQKTIDDLY
-532 EQLHDAQLQ
+532 VQLHDAQLQ

-548 RMLVYLNLPEESEE
+548 RMLVYLNLPEEAEE
-562 TYQFLDVIKKEMT
+562 TYAFFDVIKDEMAN
-575 KYYSEDS
+575 YYDRDS
-582 IYVVGNSTSNLDL
+582 FYIVGNSTSNLDL

-605 ISVLSALFVIIILFF
+605 ISVLSALFVIVILFF

-636 GSIFMNFSFPYLQNK
+636 GSIFMNFSFPYLQNM

-687 SPKKAITE
+687 PPKKAIVE

-750 QILLLGDSIIERTAF
+750 QILLLGDMIVEKTAF
-765 TMKVP
+765 TMKMP
-770 DKIQRTSGT
+770 DKIQHANG
-779 VFVDGRVRGYVSG
+779 VLYVDGRVRGYVSG
-792 ILDANIRGVIK
+792 MVDATIK
-803 GDVRAMVDTTNL
+803 GVLKGEVKAMVDTSNL
-815 TPMAETP
+815 TSMETKMETIP
-822 ERTNAIEERKEETE
+822 AIEEQGANKDEDSDKE
-836 LSEGEV
+836 
-842 VQDEK
+842 

>member
-1 MNIRGVV
+1 
-8 IKMNEEQEKNEN
+8 MNEEHEKSGGNL
-20 SFMMKMATFIVD
+20 MVKIATFIVD

-47 CVIAKDWVNVEN
+47 CVIAKDWVHVEN

-74 LDVMNEEF
+74 LDIMNSEF
-82 ITFGTAQVMID
+82 VTFGTAQVMID
-93 HISCEHAEE
+93 HISCEHAQE
-102 LAMQIEGIEGV
+102 LAVRMEGIDGV
-113 TSVAFDNTEEH
+113 TGVAFDNSEDH

-129 ALFDITFDG
+129 ALFDITFEG
-138 EAADEISILAMREI
+138 EATDDVSVLAMRQI
-152 KARLADYD
+152 KAMLADYD
-160 AYIVSEVDNDSAAN
+160 VYISSEVDNDSAAN

-206 LLLTFGVA
+206 LLITFGVA
-214 AILNMGTNFMLGT
+214 AILNMGTNFLLGT

-258 KEHLD
+258 KETQE
-263 TREAAIVALSKA
+263 TREAAIAALSKA

-296 QFMIGED
+296 QFKIGED

-317 SVFTLMPGLLIVFN
+317 SVFTLMPGLLILFN

-346 TVIGKMAVKTRFL
+346 TVIGKMAVKTRFI
-359 IPPIFCVIVIGAFYF
+359 IPPVFCAVVIGAFYF

-386 IESSKQ
+386 IVSEKQ

-400 KIKNKFGTV
+400 KIKEKFGST
-409 NLVALVVPAGDYES
+409 NLVALVVPAGDYEA
-423 EGKILE
+423 EGRILR
-429 ALEQYPEVDSTLG
+429 ALEQHEEVDSTLG
-442 LSNVEAM
+442 LSVVEAM

-468 LDYEVAKLLYSA
+468 LDYEVAKLLYST
-480 YAVNQE
+480 YAVGNE

-492 KGLDNSSVPLIDMFL
+492 KGLDNCSIPLIDMFL
-507 FLHEELDKGYV
+507 FLHGELDKGYV
-518 TLDSDMQDSINDLY
+518 TLDSEIQDGINELY

-541 LSTDNYS
+541 LSTDSYS
-548 RMLVYLNLPEESEE
+548 RMLVYLNLPEEAEE
-562 TYQFLDVIKKEMT
+562 TYAFLDVIKDEMA
-575 KYYSEDS
+575 KYYDRDS
-582 IYVVGNSTSNLDL
+582 FYVVGNSTSNLDL

-636 GSIFMNFSFPYLQNK
+636 GSIFMNFSFPYLQNM

-687 SPKKAITE
+687 PPKKAIVE

-715 VLIGQLSSDGVI
+715 VLIGKLSSDGVI

-750 QILLLGDSIIERTAF
+750 QILLLGDIIIERTAF
-765 TMKVP
+765 TIKVA
-770 DKIQRTSGT
+770 DKVQHASGILY
-779 VFVDGRVRGYVSG
+779 VDGRVRGYVSG
-792 ILDANIRGVIK
+792 IVDASVRGLVK
-803 GDVRAMVDTTNL
+803 GEVKAMVDTTSL
-815 TPMAETP
+815 EPVTIEP
-822 ERTNAIEERKEETE
+822 ESIKAIEEHTKEAITE
-836 LSEGEV
+836 EATTEGSEAD
-842 VQDEK
+842 QDEE

>member
-1 MNIRGVV
+1 
-8 IKMNEEQEKNEN
+8 MNEEQEK
-20 SFMMKMATFIVD
+20 SGSSLMIKIATFIVD

-47 CVIAKDWVNVEN
+47 CVISKDWVHVEN

-74 LDVMNEEF
+74 LDVMNREF
-82 ITFGTAQVMID
+82 ITFGTAQVMVD
-93 HISCEHAEE
+93 HISCEHARE

-113 TSVAFDNTEEH
+113 TSVVFDDTENH

-138 EAADEISILAMREI
+138 EVQDEISILAMRQI
-152 KARLADYD
+152 KEMLAGYD
-160 AYIVSEVDNDSAAN
+160 VYISSAVDNDSAAN
-174 LAKEMQVVIVVAV
+174 LAKEMQVVILVAV

-206 LLLTFGVA
+206 LLITFGVA
-214 AILNMGTNFMLGT
+214 AILNMGTNFLLGT

-258 KEHLD
+258 KETMD

-296 QFMIGED
+296 QFKIGED

-317 SVFTLMPGLLIVFN
+317 SVFTLMPGLLILFN

-346 TVIGKMAVKTRFL
+346 TVIGKMAVKTRF
-359 IPPIFCVIVIGAFYF
+359 IVPPIFCLIVLGAFYF

-386 IESSKQ
+386 IVSTKQ

-400 KIKNKFGTV
+400 KIKNKFGTT
-409 NLVALVVPAGDYES
+409 NLIALVVPAGNYEA
-423 EGKILE
+423 EGKILK
-429 ALEQYPEVDSTLG
+429 ALSQYEEVESTLG
-442 LSNVEAM
+442 LSSVEAM

-480 YAVNQE
+480 YAVNNE
-486 EYGEIV
+486 SYGEIV
-492 KGLDNSSVPLIDMFL
+492 SGLDNTKVPLIDMFL

-518 TLDSDMQDSINDLY
+518 TLESDMQKTIDDLY
-532 EQLHDAQLQ
+532 VQLHDAQLQ

-548 RMLVYLNLPEESEE
+548 RMLVYLNLPEEAEE
-562 TYQFLDVIKKEMT
+562 TYAFFDVIKDEMAN
-575 KYYSEDS
+575 YYDRDS
-582 IYVVGNSTSNLDL
+582 FYIVGNSTSNLDL

-605 ISVLSALFVIIILFF
+605 ISVLSALFVIVILFF

-636 GSIFMNFSFPYLQNK
+636 GSIFMNFSFPYLQNM

-687 SPKKAITE
+687 PPKKAIVE

-750 QILLLGDSIIERTAF
+750 QILLLGDMIVEKTAF
-765 TMKVP
+765 TMKMP
-770 DKIQRTSGT
+770 DKIQHANG
-779 VFVDGRVRGYVSG
+779 VLYVDGRVRGYVSG
-792 ILDANIRGVIK
+792 MVDATIK
-803 GDVRAMVDTTNL
+803 GVLKGEVKAMVDTSNL
-815 TPMAETP
+815 TSMETKMETIP
-822 ERTNAIEERKEETE
+822 AIEEQGVDKNEDSDKE
-836 LSEGEV
+836 
-842 VQDEK
+842 

>member
-1 MNIRGVV
+1 M
-8 IKMNEEQEKNEN
+8 IKI
-20 SFMMKMATFIVD
+20 ATFIVD

-47 CVIAKDWVNVEN
+47 CVISKDWVHVEN

-74 LDVMNEEF
+74 LDVMNREF
-82 ITFGTAQVMID
+82 ITFGTAQVMVD
-93 HISCEHAEE
+93 HISCEHARE

-113 TSVAFDNTEEH
+113 TSVVFDDTENH

-138 EAADEISILAMREI
+138 EVQDEISILAMRQI
-152 KARLADYD
+152 KEMLAGYD
-160 AYIVSEVDNDSAAN
+160 VYISSAVDNDSAAN
-174 LAKEMQVVIVVAV
+174 LAKEMQVVILVAV

-206 LLLTFGVA
+206 LLITFGVA
-214 AILNMGTNFMLGT
+214 AILNMGTNFLLGT

-258 KEHLD
+258 KETMD

-296 QFMIGED
+296 QFKIGED

-317 SVFTLMPGLLIVFN
+317 SVFTLMPGLLILFN

-346 TVIGKMAVKTRFL
+346 TVIGKMAVKTRF
-359 IPPIFCVIVIGAFYF
+359 IVPPIFCLIVLGAFYF

-386 IESSKQ
+386 IVSTKQ

-400 KIKNKFGTV
+400 KIKNKFGTT
-409 NLVALVVPAGDYES
+409 NLIALVVPAGNYEA
-423 EGKILE
+423 EGKILK
-429 ALEQYPEVDSTLG
+429 ALSQYEEVESTLG
-442 LSNVEAM
+442 LSSVEAM

-480 YAVNQE
+480 YAVNNE
-486 EYGEIV
+486 SYGEIV
-492 KGLDNSSVPLIDMFL
+492 SGLDNTKVPLIDMFL

-518 TLDSDMQDSINDLY
+518 TLESDMQKTIDDLY
-532 EQLHDAQLQ
+532 VQLHDAQLQ

-548 RMLVYLNLPEESEE
+548 RMLVYLNLPEEAEE
-562 TYQFLDVIKKEMT
+562 TYAFFDVIKDEMAN
-575 KYYSEDS
+575 YYDRDS
-582 IYVVGNSTSNLDL
+582 FYIVGNSTSNLDL

-605 ISVLSALFVIIILFF
+605 ISVLSALFVIVILFF

-636 GSIFMNFSFPYLQNK
+636 GSIFMNFSFPYLQNM

-687 SPKKAITE
+687 PPKKAIVE

-750 QILLLGDSIIERTAF
+750 QILVLGDMIVEKTAF
-765 TMKVP
+765 TMKMP
-770 DKIQRTSGT
+770 DKIQHANG
-779 VFVDGRVRGYVSG
+779 VLYVDGRVRGYVSG
-792 ILDANIRGVIK
+792 MVDATIK
-803 GDVRAMVDTTNL
+803 GVLKGEVKAMVDTSNL
-815 TPMAETP
+815 TSMETKMETIP
-822 ERTNAIEERKEETE
+822 AIEEQGVDKNEDSDKE
-836 LSEGEV
+836 
-842 VQDEK
+842 

>member
-1 MNIRGVV
+1 M
-8 IKMNEEQEKNEN
+8 IKI
-20 SFMMKMATFIVD
+20 ATFIVD

-47 CVIAKDWVNVEN
+47 CVISKDWVHVEN

-74 LDVMNEEF
+74 LDVMNREF
-82 ITFGTAQVMID
+82 ITFGTAQVMVD
-93 HISCEHAEE
+93 HISCEHARE

-113 TSVAFDNTEEH
+113 TSVVFDDTENH

-138 EAADEISILAMREI
+138 EVQDEISILAMRQI
-152 KARLADYD
+152 KEMLAGYD
-160 AYIVSEVDNDSAAN
+160 VYISSAVDNDSAAN
-174 LAKEMQVVIVVAV
+174 LAKEMQVVILVAV

-206 LLLTFGVA
+206 LLITFGVA
-214 AILNMGTNFMLGT
+214 AILNMGTNFLLGT

-258 KEHLD
+258 KETMD

-296 QFMIGED
+296 QFKIGED

-317 SVFTLMPGLLIVFN
+317 SVFTLMPGLLILFN

-346 TVIGKMAVKTRFL
+346 TVIGKMAVKTRF
-359 IPPIFCVIVIGAFYF
+359 IVPPIFCLIVLGAFYF

-386 IESSKQ
+386 IVSTKQ

-400 KIKNKFGTV
+400 KIKNKFGTT
-409 NLVALVVPAGDYES
+409 NLIALVVPAGNYEA
-423 EGKILE
+423 EGKILK
-429 ALEQYPEVDSTLG
+429 ALSQYEEVESTLG
-442 LSNVEAM
+442 LSSVEAM

-480 YAVNQE
+480 YAVNNE
-486 EYGEIV
+486 SYGEIV
-492 KGLDNSSVPLIDMFL
+492 SGLDNTKVPLIDMFL

-518 TLDSDMQDSINDLY
+518 TLESDMQKTIDDLY
-532 EQLHDAQLQ
+532 VQLHDAQLQ

-548 RMLVYLNLPEESEE
+548 RMLVYLNLPEEAEE
-562 TYQFLDVIKKEMT
+562 TYAFFDVIKDEMAN
-575 KYYSEDS
+575 YYDRDS
-582 IYVVGNSTSNLDL
+582 FYIVGNSTSNLDL

-605 ISVLSALFVIIILFF
+605 ISVLSALFVIVILFF

-636 GSIFMNFSFPYLQNK
+636 GSIFMNFSFPYLQNM

-687 SPKKAITE
+687 PPKKAIVE

-750 QILLLGDSIIERTAF
+750 QILLLGDMIVEKTAF
-765 TMKVP
+765 TMKMP
-770 DKIQRTSGT
+770 DKIQHANG
-779 VFVDGRVRGYVSG
+779 VLYVDGRVRGYVSG
-792 ILDANIRGVIK
+792 MVDATIK
-803 GDVRAMVDTTNL
+803 GVLKGEVKAMVDTSNL
-815 TPMAETP
+815 TSMETKMETIP
-822 ERTNAIEERKEETE
+822 AIEEQGVDKNEDSDKE
-836 LSEGEV
+836 
-842 VQDEK
+842 

>member
-1 MNIRGVV
+1 M
-8 IKMNEEQEKNEN
+8 IKI
-20 SFMMKMATFIVD
+20 ATFIVD

-47 CVIAKDWVNVEN
+47 CVISKDWVHVEN

-74 LDVMNEEF
+74 LDVMNREF
-82 ITFGTAQVMID
+82 ITFGTAQVMVD
-93 HISCEHAEE
+93 HISCEHARE

-113 TSVAFDNTEEH
+113 TSVVFDDTENH

-138 EAADEISILAMREI
+138 EVQDEISILAMRQI
-152 KARLADYD
+152 KEMLAGYD
-160 AYIVSEVDNDSAAN
+160 VYISSAVDNDSAAN
-174 LAKEMQVVIVVAV
+174 LAKEMQVVILVAV

-206 LLLTFGVA
+206 LLITFGVA
-214 AILNMGTNFMLGT
+214 AILNMGTNFLLGT

-258 KEHLD
+258 KETMD

-296 QFMIGED
+296 QFKIGED

-317 SVFTLMPGLLIVFN
+317 SVFTLMPGLLILFN

-346 TVIGKMAVKTRFL
+346 TVIGKMAVKTRF
-359 IPPIFCVIVIGAFYF
+359 IVPPIFCLIVLGAFYF

-386 IESSKQ
+386 IVSTKQ

-400 KIKNKFGTV
+400 KIKNKFGTT
-409 NLVALVVPAGDYES
+409 NLIALVVPAGNYEA
-423 EGKILE
+423 EGKILK
-429 ALEQYPEVDSTLG
+429 ALSQYEEVESTLG
-442 LSNVEAM
+442 LSSVEAM

-480 YAVNQE
+480 YAVNNE
-486 EYGEIV
+486 SYGEIV
-492 KGLDNSSVPLIDMFL
+492 SGLDNTKVPLIDMFL

-518 TLDSDMQDSINDLY
+518 TLESDMQKTIDDLY
-532 EQLHDAQLQ
+532 VQLHDAQLQ

-548 RMLVYLNLPEESEE
+548 RMLVYLNLPEEAEE
-562 TYQFLDVIKKEMT
+562 TYAFFDVIKDEMAN
-575 KYYSEDS
+575 YYDRDS
-582 IYVVGNSTSNLDL
+582 FYIVGNSTSNLDL

-605 ISVLSALFVIIILFF
+605 ISILSALFVIVILFF

-636 GSIFMNFSFPYLQNK
+636 GSIFMNFSFPYLQNM

-687 SPKKAITE
+687 PPKKAIVE

-750 QILLLGDSIIERTAF
+750 QILLLGDMIVEKTAF
-765 TMKVP
+765 TMKMP
-770 DKIQRTSGT
+770 DKIQHANG
-779 VFVDGRVRGYVSG
+779 VLYVDGRVRGYVSG
-792 ILDANIRGVIK
+792 MVDATIK
-803 GDVRAMVDTTNL
+803 GVLKGEVKAMVDTSNL
-815 TPMAETP
+815 TSMETKMETIP
-822 ERTNAIEERKEETE
+822 AIEEQGANKDEDSDKE
-836 LSEGEV
+836 
-842 VQDEK
+842 

>member
-1 MNIRGVV
+1 M
-8 IKMNEEQEKNEN
+8 IKI
-20 SFMMKMATFIVD
+20 ATFIVD

-47 CVIAKDWVNVEN
+47 CVISKDWVHVEN

-74 LDVMNEEF
+74 LDVMNREF
-82 ITFGTAQVMID
+82 ITFGTAQVMVD
-93 HISCEHAEE
+93 HISCEHARE

-113 TSVAFDNTEEH
+113 TSVVFDDTENH

-138 EAADEISILAMREI
+138 EVQDEISILAMRQI
-152 KARLADYD
+152 KEMLAGYD
-160 AYIVSEVDNDSAAN
+160 VYISSAVDNDSAAN
-174 LAKEMQVVIVVAV
+174 LAKEMQVVILVAV

-206 LLLTFGVA
+206 LLITFGVA
-214 AILNMGTNFMLGT
+214 AILNMGTNFLLGT

-258 KEHLD
+258 KETMD

-296 QFMIGED
+296 QFKIGED

-317 SVFTLMPGLLIVFN
+317 SVFTLMPGLLILFN

-346 TVIGKMAVKTRFL
+346 TVIGKMAVKTRF
-359 IPPIFCVIVIGAFYF
+359 IVPPIFCLIVLGAFYF

-386 IESSKQ
+386 IVSTKQ

-400 KIKNKFGTV
+400 KIKNKFGTT
-409 NLVALVVPAGDYES
+409 NLIALVVPAGNYEA
-423 EGKILE
+423 EGKILK
-429 ALEQYPEVDSTLG
+429 ALSQYEEVESTLG
-442 LSNVEAM
+442 LSSVEAM

-480 YAVNQE
+480 YAVNNE
-486 EYGEIV
+486 SYGEIV
-492 KGLDNSSVPLIDMFL
+492 SGLDNTKVPLIDMFL

-518 TLDSDMQDSINDLY
+518 TLESDMQKTIDDLY
-532 EQLHDAQLQ
+532 VQLHDAQLQ

-548 RMLVYLNLPEESEE
+548 RMLVYLNLPEEAEE
-562 TYQFLDVIKKEMT
+562 TYAFFDVIKDEMAN
-575 KYYSEDS
+575 YYDRDS
-582 IYVVGNSTSNLDL
+582 FYIVGNSTSNLDL

-605 ISVLSALFVIIILFF
+605 ISVLSALFVIVILFF

-636 GSIFMNFSFPYLQNK
+636 GSIFMNFSFPYLQNM

-687 SPKKAITE
+687 PPKKAIVE

-750 QILLLGDSIIERTAF
+750 QILLLGDMIVEKTAF
-765 TMKVP
+765 TMKMP
-770 DKIQRTSGT
+770 DKIQHANG
-779 VFVDGRVRGYVSG
+779 VLYVDGRVRGYVSG
-792 ILDANIRGVIK
+792 MVDATIK
-803 GDVRAMVDTTNL
+803 GVLKGEVKAMVDTSNL
-815 TPMAETP
+815 TSMETKMETIP
-822 ERTNAIEERKEETE
+822 AIEEQGANKDEDSDKE
-836 LSEGEV
+836 
-842 VQDEK
+842 

>member
-1 MNIRGVV
+1 MS
-8 IKMNEEQEKNEN
+8 EEQEKSGS
-20 SFMMKMATFIVD
+20 SFMIKIATFIVD

-47 CVIAKDWVNVEN
+47 CVIAKDWVHVEN

-74 LDVMNEEF
+74 LDVMNREF
-82 ITFGTAQVMID
+82 ITFGTAQVMVD
-93 HISCEHAEE
+93 HISCEHARE
-102 LAMQIEGIEGV
+102 LAMHMEGIDGV
-113 TSVAFDNTEEH
+113 TSVVFDDTEDH

-138 EAADEISILAMREI
+138 ETQDEISILAMRQI
-152 KARLADYD
+152 KEMLKGYD
-160 AYIVSEVDNDSAAN
+160 VYISSEVDNDSAAN
-174 LAKEMQVVIVVAV
+174 LAQEMQVVILVAV

-206 LLLTFGVA
+206 LLITFGVA
-214 AILNMGTNFMLGT
+214 AILNMGTNFLLGT

-258 KEHLD
+258 KETLE
-263 TREAAIVALSKA
+263 TREAAIIALSKA

-296 QFMIGED
+296 QFKIGED

-317 SVFTLMPGLLIVFN
+317 SVFTLMPGLLILFN

-359 IPPIFCVIVIGAFYF
+359 VPPIFCLIVIGAFYF

-386 IESSKQ
+386 IVSTKQ
-392 SEQTIANN
+392 SQQTIANN
-400 KIKNKFGTV
+400 KIKNKFGTT
-409 NLVALVVPAGDYES
+409 NLIALVVPAGNYEA
-423 EGKILE
+423 EGKILK
-429 ALEQYPEVDSTLG
+429 ALSQYEEVESTLG
-442 LSNVEAM
+442 LSSVEAM

-480 YAVNQE
+480 YAVNDE
-486 EYGEIV
+486 SYGEIIS
-492 KGLDNSSVPLIDMFL
+492 GLDNTKVPLIDMFL
-507 FLHEELDKGYV
+507 FLHQELDKGYV
-518 TLDSDMQDSINDLY
+518 TLESDMQQTIDDLY
-532 EQLHDAQLQ
+532 VQLHDAQLQ

-548 RMLVYLNLPEESEE
+548 RMLVYLNLPEEAEE
-562 TYQFLDVIKKEMT
+562 TYAFFDVVKNEMA
-575 KYYSEDS
+575 KYYDRDS
-582 IYVVGNSTSNLDL
+582 FYIVGNSTSNLDL

-636 GSIFMNFSFPYLQNK
+636 GSIFMNFSFPYLQNM

-687 SPKKAITE
+687 SPKEAIVE
-695 SLNQAFPTIITSG
+695 ALNQAFPTIITSG

-750 QILLLGDSIIERTAF
+750 QILLLGDIIIEKTAF

-770 DKIQRTSGT
+770 DKIQHANGMLY
-779 VFVDGRVRGYVSG
+779 VDGRVRGYVSG
-792 ILDANIRGVIK
+792 MVDATIRGVVK
-803 GDVRAMVDTTNL
+803 GEVKAMVDTSNL
-815 TPMAETP
+815 TPMEAEAEHIP
-822 ERTNAIEERKEETE
+822 EIEDQGADKNEDNNEN
-836 LSEGEV
+836 
-842 VQDEK
+842 

>member
-1 MNIRGVV
+1 M
-8 IKMNEEQEKNEN
+8 IKI
-20 SFMMKMATFIVD
+20 ATFIVD

-47 CVIAKDWVNVEN
+47 CVISKDWVHVEN

-74 LDVMNEEF
+74 LDVMNREF
-82 ITFGTAQVMID
+82 ITFGTAQVMVD
-93 HISCEHAEE
+93 HISCEHARE

-113 TSVAFDNTEEH
+113 TSVVFDDTENH

-138 EAADEISILAMREI
+138 EVQDEISILAMRQI
-152 KARLADYD
+152 KEMLAGYD
-160 AYIVSEVDNDSAAN
+160 VYISSAVDNDSAAN
-174 LAKEMQVVIVVAV
+174 LAKEMQVVILVAV

-206 LLLTFGVA
+206 LLITFGVA
-214 AILNMGTNFMLGT
+214 AILNMGTNFLLGT

-258 KEHLD
+258 KETMD

-296 QFMIGED
+296 QFKIGED

-317 SVFTLMPGLLIVFN
+317 SVFTLMPGLLILFN

-346 TVIGKMAVKTRFL
+346 TVIGKMAVKTRF
-359 IPPIFCVIVIGAFYF
+359 IVPPIFCLIVLGAFYF

-386 IESSKQ
+386 IVSTKQ

-400 KIKNKFGTV
+400 KIKNKFGTT
-409 NLVALVVPAGDYES
+409 NLIALVVPAGNYEA
-423 EGKILE
+423 EGKILK
-429 ALEQYPEVDSTLG
+429 ALSQYEEVESTLG
-442 LSNVEAM
+442 LSSVEAM

-480 YAVNQE
+480 YAVNNE
-486 EYGEIV
+486 SYGEIV
-492 KGLDNSSVPLIDMFL
+492 SGLDNTKVPLIDMFL

-518 TLDSDMQDSINDLY
+518 TLESDMQKTIDDLY
-532 EQLHDAQLQ
+532 VQLHDAQLQ

-548 RMLVYLNLPEESEE
+548 RMLVYLNLPEEAEE
-562 TYQFLDVIKKEMT
+562 TYAFFDVIKDEMAN
-575 KYYSEDS
+575 YYDRDS
-582 IYVVGNSTSNLDL
+582 FYIVGNSTSNLDL

-605 ISVLSALFVIIILFF
+605 ISVLSALFVIVILFF

-636 GSIFMNFSFPYLQNK
+636 GSIFMNFSFPYLQNM

-681 SLKQEM
+681 RLKQEM
-687 SPKKAITE
+687 PPKKAIVE

-750 QILLLGDSIIERTAF
+750 QILLLGDIIVEKTAF
-765 TMKVP
+765 TMKMP
-770 DKIQRTSGT
+770 DKIQHANG
-779 VFVDGRVRGYVSG
+779 VLYVDGRVRGYVSG
-792 ILDANIRGVIK
+792 MVDATIK
-803 GDVRAMVDTTNL
+803 GVLKGEVKAMVDTSNL
-815 TPMAETP
+815 TSMETKMETIP
-822 ERTNAIEERKEETE
+822 AIEEQGVDKNEDSDKE
-836 LSEGEV
+836 
-842 VQDEK
+842 

>member
-1 MNIRGVV
+1 M
-8 IKMNEEQEKNEN
+8 IKI
-20 SFMMKMATFIVD
+20 ATFIVD

-47 CVIAKDWVNVEN
+47 CVISKDWVHVEN

-74 LDVMNEEF
+74 LDVMNREF
-82 ITFGTAQVMID
+82 ITFGTAQVMVD
-93 HISCEHAEE
+93 HISCEHARE

-113 TSVAFDNTEEH
+113 TSVVFDDTENH

-138 EAADEISILAMREI
+138 EVQDEISILAMRQI
-152 KARLADYD
+152 KEMLAGYD
-160 AYIVSEVDNDSAAN
+160 VYISSAVDNDSAAN
-174 LAKEMQVVIVVAV
+174 LAKEMQVVILVAV

-206 LLLTFGVA
+206 LLITFGVA
-214 AILNMGTNFMLGT
+214 AILNMGTNFLLGT

-258 KEHLD
+258 KETMD

-296 QFMIGED
+296 QFKIGED

-317 SVFTLMPGLLIVFN
+317 SVFTLMPGLLILFN

-346 TVIGKMAVKTRFL
+346 TVIGKMAVKTRF
-359 IPPIFCVIVIGAFYF
+359 IVPPIFCLIVLGAFYF

-386 IESSKQ
+386 IVSTKQ

-400 KIKNKFGTV
+400 KIKNKFGTT
-409 NLVALVVPAGDYES
+409 NLIALVVPAGNYEA
-423 EGKILE
+423 EGKILK
-429 ALEQYPEVDSTLG
+429 ALSQYEEVESTLG
-442 LSNVEAM
+442 LSSVEAM

-480 YAVNQE
+480 YAVNNE
-486 EYGEIV
+486 NYGEIV
-492 KGLDNSSVPLIDMFL
+492 SGLDNTKVPLIDMFL

-518 TLDSDMQDSINDLY
+518 TLESDMQKTIDDLY
-532 EQLHDAQLQ
+532 VQLHDAQLQ

-548 RMLVYLNLPEESEE
+548 RMLVYLNLPEEAEE
-562 TYQFLDVIKKEMT
+562 TYAFFDVIKDEMAN
-575 KYYSEDS
+575 YYDRDS
-582 IYVVGNSTSNLDL
+582 FYIVGNSTSNLDL

-605 ISVLSALFVIIILFF
+605 ISVLSALFVIVILFF

-636 GSIFMNFSFPYLQNK
+636 GSIFMNFSFPYLQNM

-687 SPKKAITE
+687 PPKKAIVE

-750 QILLLGDSIIERTAF
+750 QILLLGDIIVEKTAF
-765 TMKVP
+765 TMKMP
-770 DKIQRTSGT
+770 DKIQHANG
-779 VFVDGRVRGYVSG
+779 VLYVDGRVRGYVSG
-792 ILDANIRGVIK
+792 MVDATIK
-803 GDVRAMVDTTNL
+803 GVLKGEVKAMVDTSNL
-815 TPMAETP
+815 TSMETKMETIP
-822 ERTNAIEERKEETE
+822 AIEEQGVDKNEDSDKE
-836 LSEGEV
+836 
-842 VQDEK
+842 